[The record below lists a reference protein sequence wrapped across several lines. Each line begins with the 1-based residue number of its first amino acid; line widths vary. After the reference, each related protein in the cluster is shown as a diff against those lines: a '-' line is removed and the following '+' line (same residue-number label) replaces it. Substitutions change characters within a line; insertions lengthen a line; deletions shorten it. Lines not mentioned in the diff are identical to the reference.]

1 MAITTEK
8 LTGREDVEKNG
19 WGVVAP
25 NLLAENYPNLDSAKV
40 TKNKI
45 ETLVAKVPLFPKNVT
60 YRKFGTFADIEADAG
75 SRFQDAV
82 VMVFNARSKDM
93 AEKRAKAFARDMKVY
108 DGSEI
113 SFDGTAIDIY
123 AEETGATGRATT
135 KAEAQ
140 AALAK
145 IQEFDG
151 DPMEQ
156 LRILTAKMLELA
168 SR

>member
-1 MAITTEK
+1 MAITTEV

-25 NLLAENYPNLDSAKV
+25 NLLAENYPNLDSAEV
-40 TKNKI
+40 TKNKVK
-45 ETLVAKVPLFPKNVT
+45 TRVAKVPLFPKNVS
-60 YRKFGTFADIEADAG
+60 YRKFGSFADIEADAG

-82 VMVFNARSKDM
+82 VMLFNERSKTK
-93 AEKRAKAFARDMKVY
+93 AEAKAKASVRDLKVW
-108 DGSEI
+108 DGAEI
-113 SFDGTAIDIY
+113 KFDGTVIDIY
-123 AEETGATGRATT
+123 AEDTGATGRATT